1 MALFEWKDEYL
12 LGLEPLDFEHKDLFR
27 CINDLYEQCGI
38 RDEGDELEDCL
49 GQLHARLA
57 AHFALEESAM
67 REMKNPHYEAH
78 KAEHDRFLEEVTE
91 VVASFGTYSGG
102 GTGRSIRH
110 TGERVDSDPHHHHRS
125 AVGHART
132 LTANGAR
139 TYLK

>member
-91 VVASFGTYSGG
+91 VVASFGTCSGG
-102 GTGRSIRH
+102 EQVEAFVIRVKEWILTHITTTDRQLATRGR
-110 TGERVDSDPHHHHRS
+110 
-125 AVGHART
+125 
-132 LTANGAR
+132 
-139 TYLK
+139 

>member
-27 CINDLYEQCGI
+27 CINDLYEQCEI

-102 GTGRSIRH
+102 EQVEAFAIRVKEWILTHITTTDRQLATRGR
-110 TGERVDSDPHHHHRS
+110 
-125 AVGHART
+125 
-132 LTANGAR
+132 
-139 TYLK
+139 

>member
-12 LGLEPLDFEHKDLFR
+12 LGLESLDFEHKDLFQ

-38 RDEGDELEDCL
+38 QAEGDELEDCL

-91 VVASFGTYSGG
+91 VVASFRSDSGG
-102 GTGRSIRH
+102 EHVEAFAIRVKEWILIH
-110 TGERVDSDPHHHHRS
+110 ITTTDRQL
-125 AVGHART
+125 
-132 LTANGAR
+132 LTRGQ
-139 TYLK
+139 

>member
-12 LGLEPLDFEHKDLFR
+12 LGLESLDFEHKDLFQ

-38 RDEGDELEDCL
+38 QAEGDELEDCL

-91 VVASFGTYSGG
+91 VVASFRSDSGG
-102 GTGRSIRH
+102 EHVEAFAIRVK
-110 TGERVDSDPHHHHRS
+110 EWI
-125 AVGHART
+125 
-132 LTANGAR
+132 LTHITTTDRQLVTRGQ
-139 TYLK
+139 

>member
-102 GTGRSIRH
+102 EQVEAFAIRVKEWILTHITTTDRQLATRGR
-110 TGERVDSDPHHHHRS
+110 
-125 AVGHART
+125 
-132 LTANGAR
+132 
-139 TYLK
+139 

>member
-12 LGLEPLDFEHKDLFR
+12 LGLESLDFEHKDLFQ

-38 RDEGDELEDCL
+38 QAEGDELEDCL

-91 VVASFGTYSGG
+91 VVASFRSDSGG
-102 GTGRSIRH
+102 EHVEAFAIRVKEWILIH
-110 TGERVDSDPHHHHRS
+110 ITTTDRQLVTRGQ
-125 AVGHART
+125 
-132 LTANGAR
+132 
-139 TYLK
+139 